1 MKALE
6 INVLDACIGG
16 ATPGSCFAFGFGV
29 AVVVL
34 NWYNPLAVA
43 GAQLAVVGA
52 VGCFG

>member
-1 MKALE
+1 MKTLELTQLDALE
-6 INVLDACIGG
+6 GG
-16 ATPGSCFAFGFGV
+16 STPGSCFAFGFGL
-29 AVVVL
+29 AVVAL